1 MSGVLIACFLA
12 FLVLSVPI
20 VICMGAADI
29 VAVITSGRF
38 PLETVFHSMG
48 TGLSSYILLAIPF
61 FIIAGEVMNS
71 GGITTRIFD
80 FANALVGRIPGG
92 LGHANVF
99 ASVIF
104 AGMSGSAVADA
115 GGLGAIE
122 MKAMRDV
129 GFDDEF
135 SASVTA
141 ASSTIGPIIPPSVP
155 MVVFGAS
162 AGVSV
167 GKLFIGGFIPGL
179 LMAIALSIM
188 VYYYAVKRNYP
199 RLEKFSWK
207 YVAQTFKKAF
217 LPILTPIIIIGGII
231 GGIFTP
237 TEAASVAVVYG
248 IIIAMFVYKDLS
260 FKKLREII
268 FKALITTSTVTFI
281 MATASAFAWLLA
293 IDGLPM
299 KLAEFV
305 SSINMPAWV
314 FLILFN
320 VIFLILGMFMEA
332 LSILIIMVPVVMP
345 LFQHFG
351 LDPIHMGVVM
361 VLNLMIGLIT
371 PPVGMSLFVTS
382 KVANVKLEKLCKAI
396 IPWIIPL
403 IIVLIIITYIPDLV
417 TWLPNLVFGVGIK

>member
-1 MSGVLIACFLA
+1 
-12 FLVLSVPI
+12 
-20 VICMGAADI
+20 
-29 VAVITSGRF
+29 
-38 PLETVFHSMG
+38 
-48 TGLSSYILLAIPF
+48 
-61 FIIAGEVMNS
+61 
-71 GGITTRIFD
+71 
-80 FANALVGRIPGG
+80 
-92 LGHANVF
+92 
-99 ASVIF
+99 
-104 AGMSGSAVADA
+104 
-115 GGLGAIE
+115 
-122 MKAMRDV
+122 
-129 GFDDEF
+129 
-135 SASVTA
+135 
-141 ASSTIGPIIPPSVP
+141 
-155 MVVFGAS
+155 
-162 AGVSV
+162 
-167 GKLFIGGFIPGL
+167 
-179 LMAIALSIM
+179 
-188 VYYYAVKRNYP
+188 
-199 RLEKFSWK
+199 
-207 YVAQTFKKAF
+207 
-217 LPILTPIIIIGGII
+217 LPILTPVIIIGGII

-268 FKALITTSTVTFI
+268 FQALVTTSTVTFI

-345 LFQHFG
+345 MFQHFG

-396 IPWIIPL
+396 IPWTIPL
-403 IIVLIIITYIPDLV
+403 IVVLIIITYVPNIV
-417 TWLPNLVFGVGIK
+417 TWLPNLVFGVSSK

>member
-20 VICMGAADI
+20 AICMGAADI